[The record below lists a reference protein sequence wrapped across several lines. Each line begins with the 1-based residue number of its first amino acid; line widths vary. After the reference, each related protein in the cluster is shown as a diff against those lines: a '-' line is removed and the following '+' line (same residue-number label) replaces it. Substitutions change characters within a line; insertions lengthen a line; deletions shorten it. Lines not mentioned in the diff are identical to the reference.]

1 MILHSIRFRLQIWH
15 GLILLAVLT
24 GFGAMAHR
32 MAWDDELRA
41 VDRELEQRAA
51 MLFRPMGPRPGPPGE
66 RPPGGLMPP
75 PPFARR
81 EGQAR
86 LIQSIE
92 EASGGPYYFVFFDTD
107 GSVLKSTAQEPIPM
121 PETLAA
127 TRAHGPFPA
136 MAGAARTRGTNRES
150 YRVLPFGDM
159 MLVGRSIAPELSEM
173 RAFAFSL
180 AAGGGALLVIGL
192 VGGWVLASRAMRPI
206 GAISATASRIA
217 GGDLSQRIPAAQ
229 TEDELA
235 DLASVLNSTF
245 ERLEE
250 SFQRQA
256 RFTADASH
264 ELRTPVTVMLSQLQM
279 SLARER
285 SAAEYRETL
294 LACQRAA
301 QRMRKLAESLL
312 ALTRLEAG
320 EEKIRHDRF
329 ELSQVAEESVEL
341 VRARADERGV
351 ALRCD
356 LDPAECTGDA
366 DRVAQVV
373 TNLLDNA
380 IRYTPKGGEVRV
392 ATARNGRGAKL
403 IVSDNGEGIP
413 AEALPH
419 VFERF
424 YRADKARAITNGGG
438 AGLGLAICQA
448 IVQAHGGSI
457 GVKSELGQGSEFTVT
472 LPDQ

>member
-24 GFGAMAHR
+24 GFGVMAYR

-51 MLFRPMGPRPGPPGE
+51 TLFRPMGPRPGPPPD
-66 RPPGGLMPP
+66 RPPGGPMPP

-81 EGQAR
+81 DGQAR

-92 EASGGPYYFVFFDTD
+92 EASGGPFYFVLFDTD
-107 GSVLKSTAQEPIPM
+107 GAVLTSTAKEPVPR
-121 PETLAA
+121 PEAIAA
-127 TRAHGPFPA
+127 ARAQGPFPA
-136 MAGAARTRGTNRES
+136 MAGARTRGANRES

-159 MLVGRSIAPELSEM
+159 MLVGRSIEPEVSAM
-173 RAFAFSL
+173 RGFALSL

-192 VGGWVLASRAMRPI
+192 AGGWLLASRAMRPI
-206 GAISATASRIA
+206 GVISATASRIA

-235 DLASVLNSTF
+235 ELASVLNSTF

-250 SFQRQA
+250 SFQRQT

-320 EEKIRHDRF
+320 EERIRQDRF
-329 ELSQVAEESVEL
+329 ELSQVAEECVEL

-351 ALRCD
+351 ALCCD

-403 IVSDNGEGIP
+403 IVSDNGEGIA
-413 AEALPH
+413 AESLPH

-424 YRADKARAITNGGG
+424 FRADKARAVNNGGG

-457 GVKSELGQGSEFTVT
+457 GVKSELGKGSEFTVT